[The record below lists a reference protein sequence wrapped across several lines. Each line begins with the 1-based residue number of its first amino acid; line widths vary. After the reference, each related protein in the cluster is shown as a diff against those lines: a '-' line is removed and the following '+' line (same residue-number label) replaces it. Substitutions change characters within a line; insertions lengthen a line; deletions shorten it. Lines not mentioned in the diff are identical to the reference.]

1 MSSSDVDF
9 SFCVPSRGEVGPVFK
24 MLDSFERTTKNKRRI
39 EFLFAIN
46 YDKAD
51 IITKVNNRH
60 YTFKIK
66 FYFRPQTKDFVK
78 DYYNWLGDRSIGNN
92 IIPFNDDAWM
102 RTNNWDEKILARVR
116 EIGRTV
122 FFLDIPDTARIK
134 YKNVF
139 PCFPMISRRAM
150 STLGFLLCPLV
161 RMYPADKITHD
172 IYYKSNLVFKVNNV
186 LIEHEH
192 SMDYEESK
200 KPLMD
205 IFQEDMKGKTKFDL
219 SEYVFKLLMVASNE
233 AGRKE
238 SKVQKI
244 LNILFD
250 KC

>member
-1 MSSSDVDF
+1 MNF
-9 SFCVPSRGEVGPVFK
+9 SIVAPSKGEYPALRK
-24 MLDSFERTTKNKRRI
+24 MLDSFERTTKHKDQL
-39 EFLFAIN
+39 EFFIA
-46 YDKAD
+46 
-51 IITKVNNRH
+51 VNPGAEDSIK
-60 YTFKIK
+60 KIQELEYSFSVK
-66 FYFRPQTKDFVK
+66 FFLRPKTKDFTN
-78 DYYNWLGDRSIGNN
+78 DYYNWMANKTTGKLIM
-92 IIPFNDDAWM
+92 PFNDDAWM
-102 RTNNWDEKILARVR
+102 RTNNWDEKILAKVR
-116 EIGRTV
+116 ELGRTV
-122 FFLDIPDTARIK
+122 FMLDIPDTARIK

-150 STLGFLLCPLV
+150 STLGFLLFPLV

-172 IYYKSNLVFKVNNV
+172 VFYKSNLVFKVNNV